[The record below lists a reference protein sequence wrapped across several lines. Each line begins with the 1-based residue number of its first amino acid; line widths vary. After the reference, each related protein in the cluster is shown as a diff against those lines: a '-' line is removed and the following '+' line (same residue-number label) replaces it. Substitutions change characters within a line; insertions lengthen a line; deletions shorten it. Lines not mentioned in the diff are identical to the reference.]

1 MLNSR
6 PVKAICD
13 YWDAVRKMHLL
24 MGVSLIAIVFLGLW
38 LVFASYIYN
47 AFPNSHKWI
56 SEFEYFIWNN
66 RFFWGTLYA
75 LIALAIIWIMRA
87 ISLNVARFS
96 DFSKPQ
102 KLALISTLIFLFGVI
117 FRIIVHFVPN

>member
-38 LVFASYIYN
+38 LVLASYIYN
-47 AFPNSHKWI
+47 VFPNSHKWI
-56 SEFEYFIWNN
+56 AEFEYFAWKNKY
-66 RFFWGTLYA
+66 FWGTLYA
-75 LIALAIIWIMRA
+75 LIALATFWIMKA
-87 ISLNVARFS
+87 IALDVPRFNNL
-96 DFSKPQ
+96 SKPQ
-102 KLALISTLIFLFGVI
+102 KLAFMSIFILFFGLIY
-117 FRIIVHFVPN
+117 RMIIHFIPN